1 MHAYANALPTDGPCL
16 VRAEEARAHTTVSMS
31 STPPH
36 TRECMSTTSYISSR
50 DRYSWDTCWITAWNS
65 GPRTEGGRGRRW
77 VDPSDLPGRRVRIST
92 STGWV
97 GGTRPHWGSGLPDL
111 VFQGPLLAGSHMCP
125 SNPVWGNG
133 QARGLERGGG
143 EAVQPL
149 PRRMWCLV
157 LGRPPFAFH
166 AWGRGLVASA
176 VDPLFHFRH
185 PLALKPNPART
196 GFHHYSDPIQILKYS
211 SGNDFTIPDAMHRR
225 GGLFSAVRISG
236 SHFVI

>member
-1 MHAYANALPTDGPCL
+1 MGGPLRPSRKEGSDLHQHRMGRGHPPTLGF
-16 VRAEEARAHTTVSMS
+16 RASGS
-31 STPPH
+31 SL
-36 TRECMSTTSYISSR
+36 
-50 DRYSWDTCWITAWNS
+50 
-65 GPRTEGGRGRRW
+65 PRTFAGW
-77 VDPSDLPGRRVRIST
+77 QPHVPQQPSVGKWTGQRI
-92 STGWV
+92 
-97 GGTRPHWGSGLPDL
+97 GT
-111 VFQGPLLAGSHMCP
+111 
-125 SNPVWGNG
+125 
-133 QARGLERGGG
+133 GGG